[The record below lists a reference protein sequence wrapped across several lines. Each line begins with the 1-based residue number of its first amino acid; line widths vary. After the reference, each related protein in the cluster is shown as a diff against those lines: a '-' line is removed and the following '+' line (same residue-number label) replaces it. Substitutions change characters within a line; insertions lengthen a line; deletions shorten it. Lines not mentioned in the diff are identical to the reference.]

1 MGKKKS
7 KMEKEVRRLVE
18 ATTDMTRK
26 KNGTYRFKGKNKKR
40 VKKIKKKCVHWII
53 RKGKEVPTTIQDPA
67 IPGNWKCTLCGHS
80 FPIKPLSMNEYQST
94 TRQVL
99 SYVDQMLFWSVKL
112 GGDMDDTKMFLSLK
126 ENLPRFEKVTR
137 TITKRLNKI
146 DSFEKNRSKSNALD
160 QFNNFSAFNY
170 KP

>member
-1 MGKKKS
+1 M
-7 KMEKEVRRLVE
+7 
-18 ATTDMTRK
+18 D
-26 KNGTYRFKGKNKKR
+26 
-40 VKKIKKKCVHWII
+40 
-53 RKGKEVPTTIQDPA
+53 Q
-67 IPGNWKCTLCGHS
+67 
-80 FPIKPLSMNEYQST
+80 YQST

-146 DSFEKNRSKSNALD
+146 DSFENNRSKSNALD
-160 QFNNFSAFNY
+160 QFNNYSAFNY